1 MINIDK
7 KYQIKVKNDEKNL
20 RKKKNIILKIYKRNN
35 VLNGSWKWLNDKK
48 VTALMDKGY
57 KKNTLKNQLAYFDK
71 IKKSK
76 RDLLFAIYIND
87 KHVGNVGLH
96 KINFKLKTAQFGII
110 IGNSKFHNK
119 GIGKA
124 VWYEIIKFAF
134 DYLDMSKIFTM
145 IVTKNIPSIKIAK
158 KLGFKKMS
166 VKSYII
172 KYKKKLSYPKFFL
185 TKANFRKII

>member
-1 MINIDK
+1 MIKIDK
-7 KYQIKVKNDEKNL
+7 KYQIKVKNYEKSS
-20 RKKKNIILKIYKRNN
+20 RKKKNIILKIYKRKN
-35 VLNGSWKWLNDKK
+35 VLNGSWKWLNDKN

-57 KKNTLKNQLAYFDK
+57 KKNTLKDQLAYFDK

-76 RDLLFAIYIND
+76 RDLLFAIYFNG
-87 KHVGNVGLH
+87 KHIGNVGLH

-119 GIGKA
+119 GIGKT

-134 DYLDMSKIFTM
+134 DYLDMRKIFTM

-172 KYKKKLSYPKFFL
+172 KYKKKFSYPKFFL
-185 TKANFRKII
+185 TKANFRKTI